1 MTLKVSYFKQFV
13 TTYLRQKNNE
23 KKLVYI
29 LVSKLQVTDEQN
41 VTKS

>member
-13 TTYLRQKNNE
+13 ITYLRQKNNE